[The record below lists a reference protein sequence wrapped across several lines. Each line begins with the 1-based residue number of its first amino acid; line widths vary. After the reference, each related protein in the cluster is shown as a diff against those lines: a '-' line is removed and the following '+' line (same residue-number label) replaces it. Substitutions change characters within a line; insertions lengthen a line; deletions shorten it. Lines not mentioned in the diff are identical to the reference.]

1 MTTQTL
7 KSILKSNEELLRGK
21 VIQLGKE
28 RFTSLKAF
36 GLALLDAERK
46 GLTMRFDTVWNGQDI
61 VNERTTVEAIANALK
76 QPFTQLDICIEL
88 TKEEVKNQMLGA
100 IQRFGTSA

>member
-1 MTTQTL
+1 MTTQAL

-28 RFTSLKAF
+28 KFTSLKAF
-36 GLALLDAERK
+36 GLALLEVERK

-61 VNERTTVEAIANALK
+61 VNEITTQESIETALK
-76 QPFTQLDICIEL
+76 EPFTRLEILIEL
-88 TKEEVKNQMLGA
+88 TKEERSNQMLRA
-100 IQRFGTSA
+100 IQSFGTSA

>member
-1 MTTQTL
+1 MTTQAI
-7 KSILKSNEELLRGK
+7 KNILKSNKETLKGKILKIGK
-21 VIQLGKE
+21 VEYKTL
-28 RFTSLKAF
+28 RAF
-36 GLALLDAERK
+36 GLALLEVEQK

-88 TKEEVKNQMLGA
+88 TKEQAKKQMLGA